1 MRRTAREK
9 RRLREANRPL
19 TDQAGSNG
27 IVDTDGTGSANDGE
41 SSESAVVLDDD
52 RRTRPCEPHPLDDR
66 P

>member
-19 TDQAGSNG
+19 TDVG
-27 IVDTDGTGSANDGE
+27 IDGTGSANDGE

-52 RRTRPCEPHPLDDR
+52 RRTRPCEPHPSR
-66 P
+66 